1 MRTGLPAALVVA
13 GILALSPVVARAE
26 MGPAMGPGTGSE
38 MGQRS
43 LPAEKRDDAAP
54 RRSTTGQQVAAPA
67 QGPMSQPM
75 EHPAVSR
82 PFYEERSFLVLAGVS
97 IAVGGLVLYRFV
109 RTRSRRRLGP
119 ARFVTE
125 AVLVVDLADSTHL
138 ATHYGDGLAMRA
150 RTVVKDRTLAAAGPH
165 GLVFAENTGDGY
177 FMTFSSVAGA
187 VQTALTLLRDLKE
200 RPPDLSPGP
209 LLEVRAAVTYGE
221 ILLDARG
228 VRHGAVINKAFRLEG
243 LTAAGFVRLEGGL
256 RPDGIPGRNRIF
268 LDEAAAEESRTAGI
282 ALRSLGFA
290 SLKGFAGLHGVS
302 EVPS

>member
-1 MRTGLPAALVVA
+1 MRNRSRAALIVA
-13 GILALSPVVARAE
+13 GILALSPVLARAQ
-26 MGPAMGPGTGSE
+26 MGPAMGPGTGSG

-43 LPAEKRDDAAP
+43 VSPEKRDEAP
-54 RRSTTGQQVAAPA
+54 LRRGTTGRQVAAPA
-67 QGPMSQPM
+67 QAQMSQPM

-97 IAVGGLVLYRFV
+97 IAVGGLVLYRFL

-150 RTVVKDRTLAAAGPH
+150 RTVVKDRTLVAAAPH

-177 FMTFSSVAGA
+177 FMTFPSVAGA

-221 ILLDARG
+221 ILLDTRG

-290 SLKGFAGLHGVS
+290 NLKGFAGLHGVS

>member
-13 GILALSPVVARAE
+13 GILALAPVVARAE
-26 MGPAMGPGTGSE
+26 MGPAMGPGKGSE
-38 MGQRS
+38 MGQWWS
-43 LPAEKRDDAAP
+43 PPAERRDDAPP
-54 RRSTTGQQVAAPA
+54 RRSTTRQQVAPPA

-97 IAVGGLVLYRFV
+97 IAVGGLILYRFV

-177 FMTFSSVAGA
+177 FMTFPSVAGA
-187 VQTALTLLRDLKE
+187 VQTALTLLRDL
-200 RPPDLSPGP
+200 
-209 LLEVRAAVTYGE
+209 
-221 ILLDARG
+221 
-228 VRHGAVINKAFRLEG
+228 
-243 LTAAGFVRLEGGL
+243 
-256 RPDGIPGRNRIF
+256 
-268 LDEAAAEESRTAGI
+268 
-282 ALRSLGFA
+282 
-290 SLKGFAGLHGVS
+290 
-302 EVPS
+302 